1 MQTYYGRGKGGEG
14 HGQVSQSD
22 LVGGRGWPLEESSQT
37 VEVTVKRD
45 VGKPVKGKD
54 GVVGWMTDYGGAVS
68 KKVCVLVS
76 LLCCNS

>member
-1 MQTYYGRGKGGEG
+1 M
-14 HGQVSQSD
+14 
-22 LVGGRGWPLEESSQT
+22 GGRGWPLEESSQT
-37 VEVTVKRD
+37 VKVTVKRE

-76 LLCCNS
+76 L